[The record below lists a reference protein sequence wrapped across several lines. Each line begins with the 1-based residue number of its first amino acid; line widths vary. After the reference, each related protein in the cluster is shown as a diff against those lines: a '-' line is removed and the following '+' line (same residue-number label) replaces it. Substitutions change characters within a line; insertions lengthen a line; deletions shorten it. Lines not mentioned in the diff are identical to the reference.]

1 MQDYFVRKE
10 CGQLRLKGMMLSEE
24 ERKIVE
30 RRLGSLSSSSFMGGL
45 CPLYDR

>member
-10 CGQLRLKGMMLSEE
+10 PGQLCLEGMMLSEE

-30 RRLGSLSSSSFMGGL
+30 RRLRKPLLFFIYGRSLSSL
-45 CPLYDR
+45 